1 MMSLICS
8 DCGNDKSFQIKT
20 IQITAIEVVEAG
32 DNPRFDPK
40 DEGNVEPTVLEL
52 LCEEC
57 ESSVDLD
64 TLSAGDRQKLRLA
77 VSF

>member
-1 MMSLICS
+1 MSLICA
-8 DCGNDKSFQIKT
+8 DCGNEKSFQIKT
-20 IQITAIEVVEAG
+20 IQITAIDVVEAG
-32 DNPRFDPK
+32 ESPRFDPK

-64 TLSAGDRQKLRLA
+64 TLSAADRQKLRLA

>member
-1 MMSLICS
+1 MSLICA
-8 DCGNDKSFQIKT
+8 DCGNKKSFQIKT

-32 DNPRFDPK
+32 ESPRFDPK

-57 ESSVDLD
+57 EFSVDLD

-77 VSF
+77 ISF

>member
-1 MMSLICS
+1 MSLLCA
-8 DCGNDKSFQIKT
+8 DCGNKNSFQIKT

-32 DNPRFDPK
+32 ESPRFDPK

-77 VSF
+77 ISF

>member
-1 MMSLICS
+1 MPLICA
-8 DCGNDKSFQIKT
+8 DCGNEKGFQIKT

-32 DNPRFDPK
+32 ESPRFDPK

-64 TLSAGDRQKLRLA
+64 TLSAADRQKLRLA

>member
-1 MMSLICS
+1 M
-8 DCGNDKSFQIKT
+8 
-20 IQITAIEVVEAG
+20 VEAG
-32 DNPRFDPK
+32 ESPRFDPK

-64 TLSAGDRQKLRLA
+64 TLSAADRQKLRLA

>member
-1 MMSLICS
+1 MSLICPE
-8 DCGNDKSFQIKT
+8 CGNEKSFQIKT

-32 DNPRFDPK
+32 DTPRFDPK
-40 DEGNVEPTVLEL
+40 DDGNVEPTVLEL

-57 ESSVDLD
+57 EVSLDLD
-64 TLSAGDRQKLRLA
+64 SLSAGDRQKLRLA

>member
-1 MMSLICS
+1 MSLLCA
-8 DCGNDKSFQIKT
+8 DCGNKKSFQIKT

-32 DNPRFDPK
+32 ESPRFDPK

-57 ESSVDLD
+57 EFSVDLD

-77 VSF
+77 ISF

>member
-1 MMSLICS
+1 MSLICPE
-8 DCGNDKSFQIKT
+8 CGNEKSFQIKT

-32 DNPRFDPK
+32 DNPRIDPK
-40 DEGNVEPTVLEL
+40 DDGNVEPTVLEL

-57 ESSVDLD
+57 EFSLDLD
-64 TLSAGDRQKLRLA
+64 SLSAGDRQKLRLA

>member
-1 MMSLICS
+1 LICA
-8 DCGNDKSFQIKT
+8 DCGNEKGFQIKT
-20 IQITAIEVVEAG
+20 IQITAIEVVNAG
-32 DNPRFDPK
+32 ESPRFDPK

-64 TLSAGDRQKLRLA
+64 TLSAADRQKLRLA

>member
-1 MMSLICS
+1 MSLLCA
-8 DCGNDKSFQIKT
+8 DCGNKKSFQIKT

-32 DNPRFDPK
+32 ESPRFDPK

-77 VSF
+77 IPF

>member
-1 MMSLICS
+1 MSLICPE
-8 DCGNDKSFQIKT
+8 CGNEKSFQIKT

-40 DEGNVEPTVLEL
+40 DDGNVEPTVLEL
-52 LCEEC
+52 LCEER
-57 ESSVDLD
+57 EFSLDLD
-64 TLSAGDRQKLRLA
+64 SLSAGDRQKLRLA

>member
-1 MMSLICS
+1 MSLICA
-8 DCGNDKSFQIKT
+8 DCGNEKSFQIKT
-20 IQITAIEVVEAG
+20 IQITAIDVVEAG
-32 DNPRFDPK
+32 ESPRFDPK
-40 DEGNVEPTVLEL
+40 GEGNVEPTVLEL

-64 TLSAGDRQKLRLA
+64 TLSAADRQKLRLA

>member
-1 MMSLICS
+1 MSLICA
-8 DCGNDKSFQIKT
+8 DCGNKKSFQIKT

-32 DNPRFDPK
+32 GSPRFDPK

-57 ESSVDLD
+57 EFSVDLD

-77 VSF
+77 ISF

>member
-1 MMSLICS
+1 MSLICA
-8 DCGNDKSFQIKT
+8 DCGNKKSFQIKT

-32 DNPRFDPK
+32 ESPRFDPK

-77 VSF
+77 IPF

>member
-1 MMSLICS
+1 MPLICA
-8 DCGNDKSFQIKT
+8 DCGNEKGFQIKT
-20 IQITAIEVVEAG
+20 IQITAIEVVNAG
-32 DNPRFDPK
+32 ESPRFDPK

-64 TLSAGDRQKLRLA
+64 TLSAADRQKLRLA

>member
-1 MMSLICS
+1 MPLICA
-8 DCGNDKSFQIKT
+8 DCGNEKGFQIKT
-20 IQITAIEVVEAG
+20 IQITAIEVVDAG
-32 DNPRFDPK
+32 ESPRFDPK

-64 TLSAGDRQKLRLA
+64 TLSAADRQKLRLA

>member
-1 MMSLICS
+1 MSLICA
-8 DCGNDKSFQIKT
+8 DCGNKKSFQIKT

-32 DNPRFDPK
+32 ESPRFDPK

-57 ESSVDLD
+57 ESSGDLD
-64 TLSAGDRQKLRLA
+64 TLSAADRQKLRLA

>member
-1 MMSLICS
+1 MSLICA
-8 DCGNDKSFQIKT
+8 DCGNKKSFQIKT

-32 DNPRFDPK
+32 EIPRFDPK

-77 VSF
+77 IPF

>member
-1 MMSLICS
+1 M
-8 DCGNDKSFQIKT
+8 
-20 IQITAIEVVEAG
+20 VEAG
-32 DNPRFDPK
+32 ESPRFDPK

>member
-1 MMSLICS
+1 MSLICA
-8 DCGNDKSFQIKT
+8 DCGNEKGFQIKT
-20 IQITAIEVVEAG
+20 IQITAIEVVNAG
-32 DNPRFDPK
+32 ESPRFDPK

-64 TLSAGDRQKLRLA
+64 TLSAADRQKLRLA

>member
-1 MMSLICS
+1 MSLICPE
-8 DCGNDKSFQIKT
+8 CANEKSFQIKT
-20 IQITAIEVVEAG
+20 IQITAIDVVEAG

-40 DEGNVEPTVLEL
+40 DDGNVEPTVLEL

-57 ESSVDLD
+57 EFSLDLD
-64 TLSAGDRQKLRLA
+64 SLSAGDRQKLRLA

>member
-1 MMSLICS
+1 MSLICA
-8 DCGNDKSFQIKT
+8 DCGNEKSFQIKT
-20 IQITAIEVVEAG
+20 IQITAIDVVEAG
-32 DNPRFDPK
+32 ESPRFDPK

-64 TLSAGDRQKLRLA
+64 TLSAVDRQKLRLA

>member
-1 MMSLICS
+1 MSLICPE
-8 DCGNDKSFQIKT
+8 CGNEKRFQIKT

-40 DEGNVEPTVLEL
+40 DDGNVEPTELEL

-57 ESSVDLD
+57 EFSLDLD
-64 TLSAGDRQKLRLA
+64 SLSAGDRQKLRLA